1 MNRPNRP
8 RVKRAVVVLPSAFT
22 LGNLFFGFWA
32 IVSAASGDFQ
42 RAGWFVVLAGVMD
55 MLDGRIARLS
65 KTASRFGAELD
76 SLVDVLSF
84 GMAPA
89 LLMYH
94 LEFADTGGFAWLI
107 PFGYVIAVAVRLARY
122 NVSDHSTGPQSWF
135 VGLPSPA
142 AGMLL
147 AVYYP
152 FSQTSWHAATLGR
165 FGQQLIIVLLMIL
178 VSVLM
183 VSNVRYPKFPGL
195 GIRSARGIFGLVL
208 TIGILA
214 GGLLVPEYFF
224 FPFGLTYVS
233 YGLVRAVVLALHER
247 GDDDGHQAGQGTG
260 HPAMRLHS
268 QARPT
273 DSARSKERQ

>member
-1 MNRPNRP
+1 MTRRRRP
-8 RVKRAVVVLPSAFT
+8 RVKRAVIVLPSAFT

-32 IVSAASGDFQ
+32 IVSAANGDFL

-76 SLVDVLSF
+76 SLIDVLSF

-94 LEFADTGGFAWLI
+94 LEFAATGGFAWLI

-122 NVSDHSTGPQSWF
+122 NLTDPASAPAGWF
-135 VGLPSPA
+135 IGLPSPA

-152 FSQTSWHAATLGR
+152 FSQTSWHAATLGG
-165 FGQQLIIVLLMIL
+165 FSQQLIIVLLMIL

-195 GIRSARGIFGLVL
+195 GFRSARGIFGLAM
-208 TIGILA
+208 TITILA

-224 FPFGLTYVS
+224 FPFGLTYVL
-233 YGLVRAVVLALHER
+233 YGLIRALVLALHER
-247 GDDDGHQAGQGTG
+247 GEDDEEQPAAPTR
-260 HPAMRLHS
+260 PAMQLHS
-268 QARPT
+268 NNPPGSESSRQR
-273 DSARSKERQ
+273 ER